1 MNKFTFLMILTF
13 VGFGI
18 AYPLT
23 IWVDTIEEMTITF
36 FTGNAILL
44 TGLILYQVLYT
55 KEREKKK
62 NIFTNPPY
70 SNGDRWYKP

>member
-1 MNKFTFLMILTF
+1 LNKLRFLMILTF

-23 IWVDTIEEMTITF
+23 IMMDTIEEMTITF

-55 KEREKKK
+55 RESKK

>member
-1 MNKFTFLMILTF
+1 MILTF

-23 IWVDTIEEMTITF
+23 ILMETMEQMAYTF
-36 FTGNAILL
+36 FIGNFIML
-44 TGLILYQVLYT
+44 TGLTLHFSFSRRK
-55 KEREKKK
+55 KEV
-62 NIFTNPPY
+62 FTNPPY

>member
-1 MNKFTFLMILTF
+1 MNKLRFLMVLTF

-55 KEREKKK
+55 REKK
-62 NIFTNPPY
+62 IFTNPPY
-70 SNGDRWYKP
+70 SSCKRYKP